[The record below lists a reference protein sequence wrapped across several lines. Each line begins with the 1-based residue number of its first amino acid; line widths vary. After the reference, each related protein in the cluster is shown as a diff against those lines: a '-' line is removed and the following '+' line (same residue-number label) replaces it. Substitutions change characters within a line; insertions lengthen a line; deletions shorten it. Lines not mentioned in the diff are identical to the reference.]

1 MLDSSLFSELTVCL
15 FLFFYFGQ
23 FGDHLPRNITKAVEM
38 LTEIASKG
46 SAVGQQVIN
55 NNNFISL
62 FFINNYSSLFFFT
75 SIMLQQ
81 IVPINNDFVC
91 CRLWDS
97 CMQLVLVLTPARL
110 KLWFI
115 TCSLA

>member
-55 NNNFISL
+55 NYISFL
-62 FFINNYSSLFFFT
+62 CFLLIIIILQHMYFQSFLYFSLHPLCYS
-75 SIMLQQ
+75 
-81 IVPINNDFVC
+81 
-91 CRLWDS
+91 
-97 CMQLVLVLTPARL
+97 
-110 KLWFI
+110 K
-115 TCSLA
+115 